1 MARVEGETSAAV
13 IILTLAAAAATLCAF
28 WMSILRQRAFRR
40 LVRWIRERH
49 PERWPTSPWRTR
61 WRHPTA
67 IIETLRRQQLGQDQE
82 FMSLYAEGKRHAR
95 RQIIFI
101 LIGVVLI
108 GVLLIGVRYG
118 GWR

>member
-1 MARVEGETSAAV
+1 MDGETSAAV
-13 IILTLAAAAATLCAF
+13 IILTLAVAAATLYAF

-49 PERWPTSPWRTR
+49 PQQWPTSRRPGR
-61 WRHPTA
+61 WIHPTA
-67 IIETLRRQQLGQDQE
+67 IIENLRRQQFGHDQE

-95 RQIIFI
+95 RQIVFV

-108 GVLLIGVRYG
+108 GVLLLGVRYL
-118 GWR
+118 GWRW

>member
-1 MARVEGETSAAV
+1 MDGGTSAEV

-49 PERWPTSPWRTR
+49 PQRWPTSSRLSR
-61 WRHPTA
+61 WTHPTA
-67 IIETLRRQQLGQDQE
+67 IIENLRRQHLGQDQE

-95 RQIIFI
+95 RQITFI

-108 GVLLIGVRYG
+108 GILLVGVRYL
-118 GWR
+118 GWRW